1 MVMSKSGKRPHLVTP
16 RKNGSLACDN
26 DCPQYKS
33 ASLCSHVVAAAK
45 HNQQFDQLIASLN
58 KRRRMPNLTKLATGE
73 MPKGQGRKAGK
84 APARR
89 KASLPIE
96 NRCEMTVPTYS
107 AAPPASSSFHTVV
120 NTSIAE
126 TSVMNAPSL
135 NSSAVNAPADSVNSV
150 DISSFH
156 FMSPPT
162 YFPPYL
168 PYRPPNAVSV
178 DPVSGG
184 KNPFRVRFIVG
195 NVSVCHGTIPQRARS
210 T

>member
-1 MVMSKSGKRPHLVTP
+1 
-16 RKNGSLACDN
+16 
-26 DCPQYKS
+26 
-33 ASLCSHVVAAAK
+33 
-45 HNQQFDQLIASLN
+45 
-58 KRRRMPNLTKLATGE
+58 MPNLTKLATGE
-73 MPKGQGRKAGK
+73 MPKGRGRKGGK

-135 NSSAVNAPADSVNSV
+135 NSSVVNAPAGSVNSV

-162 YFPPYL
+162 YLPPYM

-184 KNPFRVRFIVG
+184 KNAFRVRFIVG
-195 NVSVCHGTIPQRARS
+195 NISVCHGCKGRYHKVHLTIYAFSTRS
-210 T
+210 GVPILSQVLLLLSHDLGMCTTMLVQPVYLRCGQHLYCLHCLYHLMSI